1 MEQPDAAEGHRDVVF
16 IAGVDDLLVADG
28 AAGLNDGGHAG
39 AAGPLD
45 VVAEGEERIRTEG
58 HAGDLAE
65 VGFLFLR
72 GQGGGLLGEGLGPDV
87 VADDILR
94 RVADVNVDGVVAV
107 GLRNIVPEGQGMR
120 LCWPAP
126 TPMVW
131 PL

>member
-45 VVAEGEERIRTEG
+45 VVAEGEERIRAEG

-65 VGFLFLR
+65 VGFLFLG
-72 GQGGGLLGEGLGPDV
+72 GQGAGCWVKVSAQTSSPMTSS
-87 VADDILR
+87 
-94 RVADVNVDGVVAV
+94 GVS
-107 GLRNIVPEGQGMR
+107 
-120 LCWPAP
+120 
-126 TPMVW
+126 PM
-131 PL
+131 